1 MNILPAWT
9 SKILA
14 QKGKATQNKTKQ
26 KHMTYILRE
35 TQEGSH
41 HSVPV
46 IKTCQI
52 HCVPVTRSP
61 CNYQPLFPQGLWGC
75 VLPKADAFA
84 SPLTGGPPEASHMYA
99 AGQSEW
105 AGDTV

>member
-1 MNILPAWT
+1 
-9 SKILA
+9 
-14 QKGKATQNKTKQ
+14 
-26 KHMTYILRE
+26 MTYILRE

-84 SPLTGGPPEASHMYA
+84 SLTGGPPEASHMYA